1 MLRVPLNQCHASNP
15 GECASYIGS
24 GVFGVMTSHWVLRS
38 SLVIG
43 SVAVLALL
51 GYHFVWLRNGPSE
64 PPLIKGPI
72 PVLGVALSFGR
83 DPERFLLKCQQQY
96 GDTFSLYLAGKRVH
110 IICDSIDGIP
120 AVFRN
125 FKTFPFSVLSTHI
138 DIRLFGVPEKQAK
151 DDVFYKANLDR
162 LAPNLLAQT
171 SVETLIK
178 AFNTNL
184 QVILP
189 AAIRKLD
196 VDGNLKQDGIVLD
209 LDVWLRKIMF
219 ECSGRTLFGE
229 TWPSGDGIFNDYTEW
244 DDGIYDIV
252 KGYPSFLIRKP
263 ILARERFY
271 HRLLEMLRKP
281 LVNPNPLILE
291 RLKVL
296 FRKDKWL
303 ILDRRSSRLFI

>member
-1 MLRVPLNQCHASNP
+1 MLQASLNQCHASNP

-24 GVFGVMTSHWVLRS
+24 GMFAVMTSHSVVRS

-43 SVAVLALL
+43 SVALLALL
-51 GYHFVWLRNGPSE
+51 GYHFVWLSNSPSE

-72 PVLGVALSFGR
+72 PILGVALSFGR
-83 DPERFLLKCQQQY
+83 DPERFLLNCQRQY

-110 IICDSIDGIP
+110 VICDSIDGIP

-125 FKTFPFSVLSTHI
+125 FKTFPFSVLTTHI

-162 LAPNLLAQT
+162 LAPNLLAQA
-171 SVETLIK
+171 SVETLVK

-196 VDGNLKQDGIVLD
+196 VDGNLKRDGIVLD
-209 LDVWLRKIMF
+209 FDVWLRKIMF
-219 ECSGRTLFGE
+219 ECAGRTLFGE

-271 HRLLEMLRKP
+271 RRLLELLRKP
-281 LVNPNPLILE
+281 LVNPNPLIPE
-291 RLKVL
+291 RLTV
-296 FRKDKWL
+296 
-303 ILDRRSSRLFI
+303 FIVSGKTIG

>member
-1 MLRVPLNQCHASNP
+1 MLQASLNQCHASNP

-24 GVFGVMTSHWVLRS
+24 GMFAVMTSHSVVRS

-43 SVAVLALL
+43 SVGLLALL
-51 GYHFVWLRNGPSE
+51 GYHFVWLSNSPSE

-72 PVLGVALSFGR
+72 PILGVALSFGR
-83 DPERFLLKCQQQY
+83 DPERFLLNCQRQY

-110 IICDSIDGIP
+110 VICDSIDGIP

-125 FKTFPFSVLSTHI
+125 FKTFPFSVLTTHI

-162 LAPNLLAQT
+162 LAPNLLAQA
-171 SVETLIK
+171 SVETLVK

-196 VDGNLKQDGIVLD
+196 VDGNLKRDGIVLD
-209 LDVWLRKIMF
+209 FDVWLRKIMF
-219 ECSGRTLFGE
+219 ECAGRTLFGE

-271 HRLLEMLRKP
+271 RRLLELLRKP
-281 LVNPNPLILE
+281 LVNPNPLIPE
-291 RLKVL
+291 RLRV
-296 FRKDKWL
+296 
-303 ILDRRSSRLFI
+303 FIVSGKTIG